1 MNFSVF
7 RYFTSLKLAISLLL
21 IIALFSII
29 GTVIEQGQSIE
40 FYKINYTNTFYW
52 SVFLTLGLDHVYQTW
67 WYITSLILLGICLIS
82 CTFFQ
87 QFPTL
92 KIARRCF
99 FQSKPRQFKKQKL
112 TSSINKQSFLDLLKF
127 LQNTGHTIFQ
137 QNIKIYAYKG
147 ILGRFAPIIVHVS
160 LLLILS
166 GSMIAAL
173 GGFSDQELITKG
185 EIFHLQNTNNVSIF
199 SEVPDIPLRMNDF
212 WIEYTKEDQVK
223 QFYSDLSVLSSQGNE
238 LIRKTIS
245 VNFPLHFKSL
255 TIYQTDWNVIGLRC
269 KIENQTYQLPL
280 VPFTNAKNL
289 WSSWIPFINVT
300 GLFLILKNLEGNF
313 LVYNTL
319 GNFIGEMNINEILL
333 LDKSFQII
341 EIITE
346 TGLQIKADPGIKIIY
361 SGFGMLMISTLI
373 SYISYTQ
380 FWILNAQKK
389 IFVSAETNRAQ
400 LNLRLLFLKFI
411 SLENENQR

>member
-1 MNFSVF
+1 MSTI
-7 RYFTSLKLAISLLL
+7 RLK
-21 IIALFSII
+21 
-29 GTVIEQGQSIE
+29 
-40 FYKINYTNTFYW
+40 
-52 SVFLTLGLDHVYQTW
+52 
-67 WYITSLILLGICLIS
+67 
-82 CTFFQ
+82 
-87 QFPTL
+87 
-92 KIARRCF
+92 
-99 FQSKPRQFKKQKL
+99 
-112 TSSINKQSFLDLLKF
+112 
-127 LQNTGHTIFQ
+127 
-137 QNIKIYAYKG
+137 NIKIYAYKG

-173 GGFSDQELITKG
+173 GGFSSQELITKG
-185 EIFHLQNTNNVSIF
+185 EIFHIQNTNNVSIF

-269 KIENQTYQLPL
+269 KIENQIYQLPL
-280 VPFTNAKNL
+280 GPFTNAKNL
-289 WSSWIPFINVT
+289 WSSWIPFVNDT

-319 GNFIGEMNINEILL
+319 GNFIGEININEILL